1 MEHQNAEN
9 SLPFTPQQLR
19 SLIAAPEG
27 RKLLSLL
34 SRDGGAA
41 FREAA
46 AAFRA
51 GDWAGAECAAAP
63 LFRTPEAQELLAG
76 LLGKQAQDG

>member
-27 RKLLSLL
+27 RKLL
-34 SRDGGAA
+34 
-41 FREAA
+41 
-46 AAFRA
+46 
-51 GDWAGAECAAAP
+51 
-63 LFRTPEAQELLAG
+63 
-76 LLGKQAQDG
+76 